1 MRRNYI
7 IFTQSLICIK
17 MYLNSIKLGSNI
29 KLEQGLERSLRSQA
43 PHYRPHTISGP
54 LYQAPPFQALPYQTP
69 NFRPPFPYQTP
80 PILGPP
86 F

>member
-29 KLEQGLERSLRSQA
+29 KLSVLELVVHFKFWIFASRQQFSYAKKTVKMGR
-43 PHYRPHTISGP
+43 RDDI
-54 LYQAPPFQALPYQTP
+54 
-69 NFRPPFPYQTP
+69 
-80 PILGPP
+80 
-86 F
+86 